1 MRIYILSRNEN
12 LYSTKR
18 LVQEAT
24 AKGWEVKVIDYLK
37 CTIEIMKGELLV
49 NYEGKLLPIPD
60 AIIPRIGASKT

>member
-49 NYEGKLLPIPD
+49 NYEGKW
-60 AIIPRIGASKT
+60 